1 MYDYLKGKLTFV
13 SQNKITIDVNGVGY
27 SLLMPFNSFSK
38 LPAAGSEILVHTAL
52 VIKEDSH
59 TLFGFLERKEKKLFE
74 TLINI
79 SGIGPKT
86 GLAIIGHIDYEHF
99 FLAIAK
105 ADLKM
110 LSKIPGLGKK
120 SVERLI
126 IEMRGKVKNLQGI
139 TLTSAPLEKGPA
151 YDAVSALMNLGYSA
165 ADAQN
170 AVQKALSI
178 VTKKDKDKN
187 NKKNKA
193 NQKAVEDVGEIIAL
207 ALRQK

>member
-1 MYDYLKGKLTFV
+1 MYDYLKGKLVFFA
-13 SQNKITIDVNGVGY
+13 QNKITLDVNGVGY
-27 SLLMPFNSFSK
+27 SLLIPFNSFAK
-38 LPAAGSEILVHTAL
+38 LPVSGSEMLVYTAL

-59 TLFGFLERKEKKLFE
+59 TLFGFLDRKEKELFE

-86 GLAIIGHIDYEHF
+86 GLAIIGHIDYDHF
-99 FLAIAK
+99 FLAVAK
-105 ADLKM
+105 ADIKM

-139 TLTSAPLEKGPA
+139 TLASAPLEKGPA

-170 AVQKALSI
+170 AVQQALSSI
-178 VTKKDKDKN
+178 SKKGKD
-187 NKKNKA
+187 KNKA
-193 NQKAVEDVGEIIAL
+193 NQKAIEDVGEIIAL

>member
-1 MYDYLKGKLTFV
+1 MYDYLKGKLTFYAH
-13 SQNKITIDVNGVGY
+13 NKITLDVNGVGY
-27 SLLMPFNSFSK
+27 SLLIPMNSFAK
-38 LPAAGSEILVHTAL
+38 LPSTGSEMLVYTAL
-52 VIKEDSH
+52 VVKEDSL
-59 TLFGFLERKEKKLFE
+59 TFFGFLERKEKELFE

-79 SGIGPKT
+79 SGVGPKT
-86 GLAIIGHIDYEHF
+86 ALAIIGHMDYEHF

-126 IEMRGKVKNLQGI
+126 IEMRGKVKNMKDVK
-139 TLTSAPLEKGPA
+139 LTSAPLEKGPA

-165 ADAQN
+165 SDAQN
-170 AVQKALSI
+170 AVQKALLQAS
-178 VTKKDKDKN
+178 KKAKN
-187 NKKNKA
+187 KNKA
-193 NQKAVEDVGEIIAL
+193 NTKTVEDVGEIIAL